1 MMTNRLLLSM
11 AKAMALCA
19 FSIICAKAYAQPD
32 DWNVTPSAYEFSMT
46 RTFTVAVNGLVGAGS
61 ANAAAIFD
69 ANGA

>member
-11 AKAMALCA
+11 AKALCA

-46 RTFTVAVNGLVGAGS
+46 RTFTVAVNGLDGAGS